1 MAVNY
6 LVVIASKTVDLE
18 PFGPFVEGLGLKFV
32 KFVALVALV
41 QEPQSSAAM
50 AINSG
55 FLDGARD
62 GKTRL
67 DNERSSRIAGCESLL
82 VEKEGMKINLCAY

>member
-6 LVVIASKTVDLE
+6 LVVIASKTVDLD

-55 FLDGARD
+55 FLDSARD

-67 DNERSSRIAGCESLL
+67 SLIMNEVQELL
-82 VEKEGMKINLCAY
+82 VVKAFLLRRKV